1 MIFVAVH
8 EFQVD
13 NFFKLPVPGIEL
25 LTLWL
30 HDQHSPR
37 YTMETP
43 LILDLKTKYP
53 LTILNHPRFRIA
65 SDIII

>member
-25 LTLWL
+25 LGLGLQVQRSPL
-30 HDQHSPR
+30 HHGDS
-37 YTMETP
+37 
-43 LILDLKTKYP
+43 L
-53 LTILNHPRFRIA
+53 
-65 SDIII
+65 